1 VTTGRNILTDE
12 PEYEY
17 GGGFDDAT
25 EAFAAALKAK
35 EQHAQGRR
43 VKPSNITVG
52 EFFGEWM
59 TSIKGSIKP
68 TTWAS
73 FENYQEWIKP
83 TEPFR
88 ATV

>member
-35 EQHAQGRR
+35 EQHAQGR

-73 FENYQEWIKP
+73 YENYQEWIKP